1 MTSLAQS
8 AEQLC
13 RITVV
18 GPTRRVDVALPVALP
33 VAELFPSIARHAE
46 LDLRREPDWVLQR
59 VGDKPLDLDNTLAAQ
74 SVLDGEVLY
83 LRPRPQ
89 AAAPAE
95 YDDVVDG
102 VAEAVSKLPNRWQAT
117 MTRTLFL
124 VAVAAALLIAAAG
137 SLVSGPTVVEFAAAA
152 AGVVLLT
159 VAATVASRAAGDAQA
174 AAMLGAGAVVVAV
187 PCGLMFPRL
196 LGMGG
201 FPSGVGV
208 LWAGVLAAVICV
220 LVMTG
225 VAVRVVHFG
234 CALVVFVAV
243 AAGGAAVVLGLT
255 PARAAALVAS
265 VMFVFSV
272 FAPINSARVV
282 GLRLPTMPTDA
293 DALRAESSGIGS
305 EELFARARRADKIFS
320 AVFIATAVVTAGASG
335 ILAFADDWRVRL
347 LLGVLAAASLVRSRI
362 EGSVQQRFSAALAG
376 VTACAAL
383 LIWVVWSA
391 GPVGR
396 AAVVVGVLVLAILL
410 TVGSRLLVDKQLLP
424 YWGRAADIA
433 ETLLAVAIVPILLWV
448 LGAYSF
454 ARTLFG

>member
-8 AEQLC
+8 ADQLC
-13 RITVV
+13 RITMV
-18 GPTRRVDVALPVALP
+18 GPTRRVDVALPAALP

-46 LDLRREPDWVLQR
+46 LDLTREPDWILQR
-59 VGDKPLDLDNTLAAQ
+59 VGGAPLDLDNTLAAQ

-102 VAEAVSKLPNRWQAT
+102 VAEAVSGLPNRWQAN

-124 VAVAAALLIAAAG
+124 VAVAVALLVAAAG
-137 SLVSGPTVVEFAAAA
+137 SLISGPTVVEFGAAA

-159 VAATVASRAAGDAQA
+159 AAATVASRAMGDEQA
-174 AAMLGAGAVVVAV
+174 AALLGAGAVVVAV
-187 PCGLMFPRL
+187 PCGLMLPRL
-196 LGMGG
+196 FGVGG

-225 VAVRVVHFG
+225 AAVQIVHFG
-234 CALVVFVAV
+234 CALAVFVAV

-255 PARAAALVAS
+255 PAQTAALVAS
-265 VMFVFSV
+265 AMFVFSV
-272 FAPINSARVV
+272 LAPINSARAV
-282 GLRLPTMPTDA
+282 GLRLPTLPTDTA
-293 DALRAESSGIGS
+293 ALRAESSGIDG
-305 EELFARARRADKIFS
+305 EELFARARRADQIFS
-320 AVFIATAVVTAGASG
+320 AIFIATAVVTAGASG
-335 ILAFADDWRVRL
+335 ILAFADDWLARL
-347 LLGVLAAASLVRSRI
+347 LLGVLAAAFLVRSRI

-376 VTACAAL
+376 VVGCAAL
-383 LIWVVWSA
+383 LIWVMCSA

-396 AAVVVGVLVLAILL
+396 AAVVVGVLVLALLL
-410 TVGSRLLVDKQLLP
+410 TVGSRTLVDKQLLP

-433 ETLLAVAIVPILLWV
+433 ETLLAVAIVPILLGV

-454 ARTLFG
+454 ARTLLG